1 MTTVNPIFEATYTI
15 RSFDVDAN
23 GFVRPATLLGYLQEV
38 STEHIALLG
47 VSVRDLM
54 AKGFTWVLSRVHLQ
68 IEHYPRRGDEVTI
81 RTWPSQREGRF
92 SSREFELFDRKG
104 AVVARATT
112 SWAVIDFKSRKPVHV
127 DHHPPYPLTP
137 RRVIEDR
144 FATLPTIEKEQGG
157 TQFTVR
163 RSDLDLNRHV
173 NHMVYAGWALD
184 AVPDDLAARYKPVSL
199 EIGYRAEALA
209 GEEVTVSS
217 KCTEE
222 NGNILVIHRIS
233 ASDGRELT
241 RLRTRWQQ

>member
-1 MTTVNPIFEATYTI
+1 MTTANSIFEATYTI

-23 GFVRPATLLGYLQEV
+23 GLVRPFTLLGYLQEA

-47 VSVRDLM
+47 ASVRDLM
-54 AKGFTWVLSRVHLQ
+54 AEGLTWVLSRVHLQ
-68 IEHYPRRGDEVTI
+68 IEHYPKRGDEVTI

-92 SSREFELFDRKG
+92 SSREFELFDSNG

-112 SWAVIDFKSRKPVHV
+112 SWAVIDFKSRKPVQVERHP
-127 DHHPPYPLTP
+127 HHPLTP
-137 RRVIEDR
+137 RRVIDDR
-144 FATLPTIEKEQGG
+144 FATLPTLDKNQGG
-157 TQFTVR
+157 TRFTVR

-173 NHMVYAGWALD
+173 NHMVYASWALD
-184 AVPDDLAARYKPVSL
+184 AVPDKLAEKYKPVSL

-209 GEEVTVSS
+209 GEEVTVSC

-222 NGNILVIHRIS
+222 NGSMLVIHRI
-233 ASDGRELT
+233 AAADGRELT